1 MAEPRMTEV
10 VNELLRLSATGK
22 LAWEKSIRKSEYRVV
37 FPDLSFNISMED
49 NGGYRLNLIGDTGQ
63 VIDSFGGRYADIL
76 IEQQGY
82 EDEDTGPIGEDHILL
97 GKIYRMAESYV
108 KNVGIAKALEVLRQ
122 A

>member
-97 GKIYRMAESYV
+97 GKIYWMAESYV